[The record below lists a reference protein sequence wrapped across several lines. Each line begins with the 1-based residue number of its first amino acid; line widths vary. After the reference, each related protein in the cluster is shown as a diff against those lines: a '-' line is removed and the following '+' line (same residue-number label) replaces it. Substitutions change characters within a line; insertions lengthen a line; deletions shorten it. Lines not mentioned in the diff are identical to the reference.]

1 MQWALIG
8 LVVAMVLVMILNASR
23 NKKANSEMQNMMQS
37 LKVGDKV
44 KTHIGVYGTI
54 VSITETTDGKVCV
67 IETGDKNKS
76 QIEVDMR
83 VVAGLDDKKIVV
95 YDADNNIISIDGV
108 PVPKKEEIDATAVNS
123 EGKAEIDAGIKADKE
138 AKLSDEQTSASKK
151 SSAKKSSANKSAQ
164 TKSAQKT
171 SKKSQS
177 K

>member
-23 NKKANSEMQNMMQS
+23 NKKANQEMQNMMQT

-83 VVAGLDDKKIVV
+83 VIAGLDDKKIVV
-95 YDADNNIISIDGV
+95 YDADNNIISIDGI
-108 PVPKKEEIDATAVNS
+108 PVPKKEELDATAVNS
-123 EGKAEIDAGIKADKE
+123 EGKAEIDAGKEAVKEEKSSKKADG
-138 AKLSDEQTSASKK
+138 SKK
-151 SSAKKSSANKSAQ
+151 SNSKSGV
-164 TKSAQKT
+164 KT
-171 SKKSQS
+171 SKKSTS
-177 K
+177 KK

>member
-1 MQWALIG
+1 MQWVLIG
-8 LVVAMVLVMILNASR
+8 LVAAMAVVMVLNASR
-23 NKKANSEMQNMMQS
+23 SKKANQEMQNMMQT

-83 VVAGLDDKKIVV
+83 VIAGFDDKKTVV

-108 PVPKKEEIDATAVNS
+108 PVPKKEELDATAVN
-123 EGKAEIDAGIKADKE
+123 EQGKAEIDAGIE
-138 AKLSDEQTSASKK
+138 AKKAEEAEKTKNASSKK
-151 SSAKKSSANKSAQ
+151 SSGTNKSA
-164 TKSAQKT
+164 
-171 SKKSQS
+171 
-177 K
+177 